1 MPNAGGQYSRPR
13 RWFVLVVA
21 AVVVAA
27 AAAAA
32 WTLLTSKSILPPRT
46 LVMATGPEG
55 GATQEFGERYRPVL
69 AREGLDLRLLPTAG
83 AVENLASLRDPRSGV
98 SLAFVEAGIASK
110 EDSSDLVSLG
120 AVCFEPLWFFF
131 RGGSQAVAAQAL
143 QRGRISIGPEGSGTR
158 VIACR
163 FLALN
168 GVDEKRAGLLGL
180 SPEDAAEALLRGKI
194 DGAVMLTSWQSPAV
208 QKLLGADGI
217 MPATYPRADAYV
229 ALFPSL
235 SKLVLPTGVVDLPR
249 NLPPSDVTL
258 LAVEVSLV
266 ARKDLHPALQYLVLE
281 TASEVHG
288 GPGIFQKAGR
298 FPAPEAIDLPL
309 SPQART
315 FYKSGQPF
323 LHRYLPFWLSGMAE
337 RLLIVLIPLLAV
349 GYPLARILPQF
360 YQWWMRHH
368 LFRFYGDLKLLE
380 TEFERRAPGEN
391 VDDLILA
398 LDRLQ
403 QRTNR
408 TFVTLSFAQRRFIL
422 KHHIQLARERLE
434 RHREIAQKA

>member
-1 MPNAGGQYSRPR
+1 
-13 RWFVLVVA
+13 
-21 AVVVAA
+21 
-27 AAAAA
+27 
-32 WTLLTSKSILPPRT
+32 
-46 LVMATGPEG
+46 
-55 GATQEFGERYRPVL
+55 
-69 AREGLDLRLLPTAG
+69 
-83 AVENLASLRDPRSGV
+83 
-98 SLAFVEAGIASK
+98 
-110 EDSSDLVSLG
+110 
-120 AVCFEPLWFFF
+120 
-131 RGGSQAVAAQAL
+131 
-143 QRGRISIGPEGSGTR
+143 
-158 VIACR
+158 
-163 FLALN
+163 
-168 GVDEKRAGLLGL
+168 
-180 SPEDAAEALLRGKI
+180 
-194 DGAVMLTSWQSPAV
+194 
-208 QKLLGADGI
+208 
-217 MPATYPRADAYV
+217 
-229 ALFPSL
+229 
-235 SKLVLPTGVVDLPR
+235 
-249 NLPPSDVTL
+249 VTL